1 MAENKAAPYAEFGE
15 RLTKLRTDAGIS
27 RAELGKICG
36 VAQSTIFNYEKGLR
50 IPYADTAVKMADYFH
65 ISIHELLGVENPE
78 LAMAQAEGL
87 DKMRAINGRKGEQ
100 RLQDVYKQAENLAG
114 GDLTE
119 DQLLEFSLQMNK
131 MAMIAQQRL
140 REMHT
145 NKRYQDTVREKGEE
159 TNAAVKAY
167 ERAIDSLSSENKD
180 Q

>member
-1 MAENKAAPYAEFGE
+1 MAEKKAAPYAEFGE
-15 RLTKLRTDAGIS
+15 RLTRLRTDAGIS

-65 ISIHELLGVENPE
+65 ISVHELLGVENPE

-100 RLQDVYKQAENLAG
+100 RLQEVYKQAENLAG

-119 DQLLEFSLQMNK
+119 EQLWEFSTEMSK

-145 NKRYQDTVREKGEE
+145 NKRYQNTVKAKGEE
-159 TNAAVKAY
+159 TKEAV
-167 ERAIDSLSSENKD
+167 EAIDNAIENLTSEN